1 MPSAG
6 ASWSDLIVT
15 VTDEPSQ
22 SALLAIVP
30 PSDSIWL
37 AMSVAERA
45 AVPLVISP
53 AVRLASPARPTG
65 SSAPPLSLPTV
76 AVPSGR
82 SFFAT
87 VTTPHPLARVTS
99 NGLGPGTA
107 TGVPGGGGL
116 TRAAAGA

>member
-37 AMSVAERA
+37 AMSVAERV

-65 SSAPPLSLPTV
+65 SSAPPPSLTNVEAPRGRARFAHV
-76 AVPSGR
+76 ARKGGDSGEKG
-82 SFFAT
+82 S
-87 VTTPHPLARVTS
+87 
-99 NGLGPGTA
+99 G
-107 TGVPGGGGL
+107 
-116 TRAAAGA
+116 